1 MMMNDESKSRGYLH
15 EDWRLFHIRD
25 QKDIQ
30 IESHY
35 HSFDKVICF
44 LEGDVTYTIEGK
56 EYRLKP
62 RDILLVRHDAVH
74 RPVISPRQIYDR
86 WILYLDPNYIQ
97 SLSTPQE
104 ALFSCFDLCAARN
117 AHLLRVQPDS
127 HRRFLLLLKQMKE
140 AETSTEYGHGLLS
153 RSILT
158 QILVYLCRFVRD
170 TGATSGDGES
180 DPQIAQVT
188 AYILHSPRLRAVKAP
203 VERRG
208 VDRQRRARRG
218 RQPPGRLS
226 RLFRI
231 LPGLHQALRRL
242 PQPLPARRGAFWP
255 RVRMICEIKTE
266 PVKTGSVLFV
276 CCQDQALP
284 LQPST
289 STSLCCT
296 IFLMAARAGLRY
308 WRGSK

>member
-1 MMMNDESKSRGYLH
+1 MMNDESKSRGYLH

-127 HRRFLLLLKQMKE
+127 HRRFLLLLRQMKE

-188 AYILHSPRLRAVKAP
+188 AYIQTHLDEDLAA
-203 VERRG
+203 
-208 VDRQRRARRG
+208 DA
-218 RQPPGRLS
+218 L
-226 RLFRI
+226 
-231 LPGLHQALRRL
+231 ALRFGVSPSSLLHRFQKATGYTPHAYVQLKRL
-242 PQPLPARRGAFWP
+242 LSAAELIASGVPAGDASRQAGYHDYSVFSRAF
-255 RVRMICEIKTE
+255 IKRFGVSPSRYRPDAVHFG
-266 PVKTGSVLFV
+266 PVSE
-276 CCQDQALP
+276 
-284 LQPST
+284 
-289 STSLCCT
+289 
-296 IFLMAARAGLRY
+296 
-308 WRGSK
+308 